1 METLKLSDVP
11 ENVTVEVTDLEDSEI
26 TPRLR
31 AVGILPGVRLEVLKA
46 APLGDPR
53 MYRVFNKVISLRNSE
68 ASLVRVK
75 ISDDSPLP
83 LLNVPPGDYVV
94 VRIDGGWMLRNRL
107 AMVGIAEGCTIT
119 LLPDGRVKTTAGE
132 FDLGF
137 GRMAKV
143 FVRKVK

>member
-1 METLKLSDVP
+1 MKLSDVP
-11 ENVTVEVTDLEDSEI
+11 ENVTVDVIGLEESEI

-31 AVGILPGVRLEVLKA
+31 AVGILPGVRLEVLKS

-94 VRIDGGWMLRNRL
+94 VRIDGGWMLRSRL
-107 AMVGIAEGCTIT
+107 AAIGIVEGSAIT
-119 LLPDGRVKTTAGE
+119 LLPDGKIKTAAGE
-132 FDLGF
+132 FDIGF

-143 FVRKVK
+143 FVKKVR